1 MENNKVIGYLLI
13 ILLLVTYYT
22 YFVPN
27 YENNDSNNSNQSDK
41 ENINPDKEANN
52 NDFNNNKNYL
62 KKSEKQK
69 DVVIENQDIII
80 TFSNQGAYIKKV
92 VLKNHYAFN
101 KPLDLINEKSSIINY
116 KLFKGDSTI
125 NFNELIFNYNIN
137 KNLDST
143 SINFYLDSNNGE
155 EFNIKYNIPNSG
167 YLISSK
173 INLKSYDYENLSFY
187 WSNKVIHQEKNYD
200 YEKSVTTINYYDED
214 NNYDYLS
221 ASSTE
226 IIEEDINANLKWI
239 STKQPFFSSAII
251 TNNIFNNT
259 FLKSVYNEDTS
270 FIKST
275 IIETKIP
282 LINRSSSLSFYFGP
296 NKYDILKNI
305 ANGFDKNVYLGW
317 WGVNSFN
324 KYIIIPIFNLL
335 EQSISSY
342 GLIIFIMVILIRI
355 IITPFTYK
363 SHISMAKMKIVS
375 PEVNKIKEKYS
386 GDMQK
391 SQAEI
396 MQLYQK
402 TGVNPLG
409 GCLPLLFQLPILISV
424 FYFLPNAIELRQKSF
439 LWAED
444 LSSYDSILNL
454 PFSIPLYGD
463 HVSFFTLLMTVSTI
477 LINSANSQM
486 QTMEGPMKIM
496 QYVLPVMFLFIFN
509 NFSSGL
515 TYYYFLSNVLSFGQV
530 YLFRRLVN
538 EDDIKKEIDYNRK
551 QNLNVKKSSFRIR
564 LEEAMK
570 ANQEAQKNRKKN
582 NT

>member
-27 YENNDSNNSNQSDK
+27 YENNDSHSSDQPNK

-52 NDFNNNKNYL
+52 NGFINNKNYL
-62 KKSEKQK
+62 IKSEKQK
-69 DVVIENQDIII
+69 DVLIENQDIII

-101 KPLDLINEKSSIINY
+101 KPLNLINEKSSIINF
-116 KLFKGDSTI
+116 KLFKGDSAI

-137 KNLDST
+137 KSLDST
-143 SINFYLDSNNGE
+143 SINFYLDANNRE
-155 EFNIKYNIPNSG
+155 KFNIKYNIPNSG
-167 YLISSK
+167 YLISSR
-173 INLKSYDYENLSFY
+173 IDLKNHDYENLSFY

-200 YEKSVTTINYYDED
+200 YEKSVTTINYHDKD

-226 IIEEDINANLKWI
+226 ITEESINMPLKWI
-239 STKQPFFSSAII
+239 STKQQFFSSAII
-251 TNNIFNNT
+251 TDNIFNNT
-259 FLKSVYNEDTS
+259 LLKTVYNEDTS
-270 FIKST
+270 FIKTT
-275 IIETKIP
+275 IIETEIP

-305 ANGFDKNVYLGW
+305 AIGFDKNVYLGW

-444 LSSYDSILNL
+444 LSSYDSILSL

-515 TYYYFLSNVLSFGQV
+515 TYYYFLSNVLSFGQI

-538 EDDIKKEIDYNRK
+538 EDDMKKEIDYNRK

-570 ANQEAQKNRKKN
+570 VNQEAQKNRKKN